1 MITTTETNHV
11 LEYRRRTQGAWTCW
25 MRASVIDELARPAI
39 KLALAGRL
47 TDAIELAY
55 DAWNRHYGGCHDVEF
70 RVVTT
75 ATTVTLLGGDWTE
88 ERLRAQA

>member
-1 MITTTETNHV
+1 MITTTETSHV
-11 LEYRRRTQGAWTCW
+11 LEYRRQTQGAWTCW

-39 KLALAGRL
+39 KLALSGVL

>member
-1 MITTTETNHV
+1 
-11 LEYRRRTQGAWTCW
+11 

-39 KLALAGRL
+39 KLALVGRL

-55 DAWNRHYGGCHDVEF
+55 DAWLHHYGNCHDVEF

-88 ERLRAQA
+88 DRLRARS